1 MQAAERRLA
10 SLPQS
15 CATEIQG
22 KLLFALCSTFE
33 DNVQCHFTLVVL
45 ELSSIKSEDNSPFVF
60 STEMKCHVSILD
72 DTTWQYDDMK
82 FLNKVNEYI

>member
-1 MQAAERRLA
+1 M
-10 SLPQS
+10 
-15 CATEIQG
+15 
-22 KLLFALCSTFE
+22 
-33 DNVQCHFTLVVL
+33 QCHFTLVVL

-60 STEMKCHVSILD
+60 STEMKCHVSILN